1 MINMRSYLGV
11 SRSLLVLLAA
21 VALTSRAANELGL
34 FQGNKDIG
42 VTPKKGKATYDPV
55 NGLYRVTGG
64 GANIWLQT
72 DAFQYVYRQLS
83 GDLALGA
90 DIDFVGKGA
99 EAHRKAALM
108 IRQDLKPESAY
119 VDVALHGDGL
129 TALQYRTSAGAAT
142 EELRSDVKS
151 PVRIHIERHGNT
163 FTVSAGNPG
172 QEMRTTGP
180 VTVVMH
186 DPVYVGLA
194 VCSHDAQVLESAV
207 FSNVVL
213 EAEKPPVNK

>member
-1 MINMRSYLGV
+1 MINIRSCGGV
-11 SRSLLVLLAA
+11 SRRVLVLVAA
-21 VALTSRAANELGL
+21 IGLSSTATDLGL

-42 VTPKKGKATYDPV
+42 VTPKKGKSVYDPV

-64 GANIWLQT
+64 GANIWLQA

-83 GDLALGA
+83 GDVALAA
-90 DIDFVGKGA
+90 DIDFVGKGS

-108 IRQDLKPESAY
+108 IRQDLKPDSPY

-129 TALQYRTSAGAAT
+129 TALQYRTSAGATT

-151 PVRIHIERHGNT
+151 PVRIRIERHGNA
-163 FTVSAGNPG
+163 FTISAGNPG
-172 QEMRTTGP
+172 QEMRSAGP
-180 VTVVMH
+180 VTVTMH

-194 VCSHDAQVLESAV
+194 VCSHNAQVLESAV
-207 FSNVVL
+207 FSNVIL
-213 EAEKPPVNK
+213 QAEKPPVKK